1 MKNSSLISLGLLSFV
16 VMLLVT
22 CVVPSLTEYVWVI
35 LVLSSVWV
43 ALLIAWER
51 SYGLISGVILGAAVL
66 ALFRASFVMPGLA
79 KVITEGPVEMTA
91 RVLGSERRIDGY
103 LIRLERTRT
112 HDDGHT
118 CMTLLAKTRDSLG
131 LQYGDVMLV
140 RGKILPLEDDSYGH
154 YLRSQGMECALENMA
169 MVSRKSGS
177 WSPFRA
183 LEGSKMHVEKT
194 INSIFPEPDAS
205 LIIGLLTGSRGM
217 IPSSLQADFKTTGLT
232 HILAISGYN
241 ITMILLLLS
250 AIFFWLPLK
259 VRVFPCAAV
268 LIIFTLFTG
277 ASASVVRAC
286 IMGLLGLLA
295 LTSGREQ
302 ILRLSML
309 WTLAGMAAWNPLQ
322 LWWDSGFH
330 LSFLALAGL
339 MEFSELIAPWTKR
352 ILPHVMGIEESVRT
366 TLAAQVLTSPWI
378 LFAFERLSI
387 ISPLS
392 NFLILPAIPFA
403 MATGAIA
410 TLLGLISPALGSIVA
425 LTSLPFTQWVVRVT
439 QVIANI
445 PGASIEWQPGL
456 LWIVVSYGLIAAWKI
471 RTKNG
476 TGTS

>member
-1 MKNSSLISLGLLSFV
+1 MKLSSVISLALLSFV

-22 CVVPSLTEYVWVI
+22 CVVPSLTDYTWVM
-35 LVLSSVWV
+35 LVLSSVFTAVVLPWK
-43 ALLIAWER
+43 R
-51 SYGLISGVILGAAVL
+51 SYGLITGVILGAAVL

-79 KVITEGPVEMTA
+79 KVITEGPVEMTVS
-91 RVLGSERRIDGY
+91 VLGSERRIDGY
-103 LIRLERTRT
+103 QIRLARTRT

-118 CMTLLAKTRDSLG
+118 CMTLFAKTRDVRRLRH
-131 LQYGDVMLV
+131 GDVMLV
-140 RGKILPLEDDSYGH
+140 RGNILPLEDDSYGQ
-154 YLRSQGMECALENMA
+154 YLRSQGMECTLDNLAII
-169 MVSRKSGS
+169 SHKPGP
-177 WSPFRA
+177 WSPLRM
-183 LEGSKMHVEKT
+183 LEGSRMHVEKT
-194 INSIFPEPDAS
+194 INGIFPEPDAS

-295 LTSGREQ
+295 LSSGREQ

-352 ILPHVMGIEESVRT
+352 ILPNVMGVEESVRT

-410 TLLGLISPALGSIVA
+410 TFLGLISPSLGSIVA
-425 LTSLPFTQWVVRVT
+425 LATLPFTQWVVRVT
-439 QVIANI
+439 ELIAKI
-445 PGASIEWQPGL
+445 PGASIEWQPGF
-456 LWIVVSYGLIAAWKI
+456 LWIAVSYGLIGFWRYRYQK
-471 RTKNG
+471 R
-476 TGTS
+476 